1 MANVKDVQRGVEPPG
16 ADPAAPATLRE
27 PGMAEGGGL
36 KPVSL
41 GRQAVQRFMA
51 NRLAVASLVVLVLL
65 IVVAIVANLLPLTN
79 PTVGDPYHQDTY
91 PAWPHLLGTDSSGH
105 DLLSAII
112 FGLRPALAVG
122 IVGQIV
128 TTIVGVAIGVIA
140 GFYGGWIDSVLSR
153 LTDLIFALP
162 TFLLAFLAVA
172 VLGGDWDNLFG
183 GSGRVVLITIIFGLV
198 GWPPLMRFVRALTL
212 SFKEQQFVEAARSI
226 GTPPWKIIT
235 RHILPNTWGLVLVQ
249 TTFGVGGFIYNE
261 TTLSLLGLGV
271 QPPNPDLGEL
281 VSIGAQ
287 HIDINWVESIAPAAV
302 LAVLIVSFAFLGD
315 GLRDAIDPRA
325 GE

>member
-1 MANVKDVQRGVEPPG
+1 VSSGNAPG
-16 ADPAAPATLRE
+16 GTSERIVATPNWGPGLPLRAEAAE
-27 PGMAEGGGL
+27 L

-51 NRLAVASLVVLVLL
+51 NRLAVLSLLVLL
-65 IVVAIVANLLPLTN
+65 LLIATALLANFLPLID
-79 PTVGDPYHQDTY
+79 PTVGDPFHQDAF
-91 PAWPHLLGTDSSGH
+91 PSRLHLLGSDASGH
-105 DLLSAII
+105 DLFSAII

-122 IVGQIV
+122 IIGQVV
-128 TTIVGVAIGVIA
+128 TTILGVTIGVIA
-140 GFYGGWIDSVLSR
+140 GYFGGWVDSVLSR
-153 LTDLIFALP
+153 ITDLVFALP
-162 TFLLAFLAVA
+162 TFLLAFLVVA
-172 VLGGDWDNLFG
+172 VLGSDWDQLFNG
-183 GSGRVVLITIIFGLV
+183 TGRIVLITIVFGLV

-212 SFKEQQFVEAARSI
+212 SFKEQQFIEAAHSI
-226 GTPPWKIIT
+226 GTSPLKIII

-249 TTFGVGGFIYNE
+249 ATFGVGGFIYNE

-271 QPPNPDLGEL
+271 QPPNPDLGSL

-287 HIDINWVESIAPAAV
+287 NININWLESLAPAAI
-302 LAVLIVSFAFLGD
+302 LAVLVVAFAFLGD